1 MIISATQRI
10 HKRFHQGQHKY
21 AVEINNHHQQ
31 SISYL
36 VAANYLV
43 SE

>member
-10 HKRFHQGQHKY
+10 QKQFIWSSKY
-21 AVEINNHHQQ
+21 TVEINNHHQQ